1 MNTFQEGLVEA
12 QKASRAESFIKSA
25 VLGEKSPEDVETA
38 NTCIQAA
45 QDADVEAHYLQS
57 VIREASEEVL
67 ALEVDIETLEKS
79 ASEFSGEALED
90 IKADV
95 NEKKELLQSAYS
107 SLMDVLNKVF
117 GSVLDPQTA
126 LVQIEEAR
134 SSVIKRLAETFEN
147 IKEADMDA
155 GGATFYDSKA
165 DKARNPVMDYLLGF
179 ELQDDGHPESNKSG
193 VQVVPAQGI
202 GSEDEEKN
210 ELGLEEEVE
219 QQLDPAKPIQ
229 QRTDPGLA
237 MSASVE
243 NPDDKPG
250 ADKKNPQD
258 VESENQT
265 PDELSFRLDALDPE
279 TKEWKEVKK
288 FKTLEEAKEKEK
300 ELKDEFPMLI
310 ETSITNLTT
319 IADNSGVAKPE
330 YETTPEGPEGDN
342 DEQEVKEETTPGDY
356 PKKASVSYKEGQWE
370 INLTAGT
377 YQGIN
382 LTSDPAMAA
391 HIISRGANLTVPKA
405 AKILRYTKD
414 TKKAYTQI

>member
-45 QDADVEAHYLQS
+45 QDADVEAYYLQS
-57 VIREASEEVL
+57 VIREAAEEVL
-67 ALEVDIETLEKS
+67 ALEGDIETLEKS
-79 ASEFSGEALED
+79 ASDLSGDALED
-90 IKADV
+90 VKADV
-95 NEKKELLQSAYS
+95 NEKKELLESAYS
-107 SLMDVLNKVF
+107 SLMETLNKVF

-126 LVQIEEAR
+126 LAQIEEAR
-134 SSVIKRLAETFEN
+134 SNVIKRLAETFDN
-147 IKEADMDA
+147 IKVADMDA

-165 DKARNPVMDYLLGF
+165 DKSRNPVMDYLLGF
-179 ELQDDGHPESNKSG
+179 ELEDNGHPEENKSG

-202 GSEDEEKN
+202 GTEDEEKN
-210 ELGLEEEVE
+210 DLSVE
-219 QQLDPAKPIQ
+219 PERDLAKPLQ
-229 QRTDPGLA
+229 QRTDPSLA
-237 MSASVE
+237 QSASVDH
-243 NPDDKPG
+243 PDDDPG
-250 ADKKNPQD
+250 ADKKNPQE